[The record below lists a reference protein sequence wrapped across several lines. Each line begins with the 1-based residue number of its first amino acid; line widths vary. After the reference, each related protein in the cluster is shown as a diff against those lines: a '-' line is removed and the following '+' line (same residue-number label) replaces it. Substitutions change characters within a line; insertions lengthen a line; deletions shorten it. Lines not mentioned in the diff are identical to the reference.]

1 MRSVAAVSAVIA
13 LVACERVVGISVDP
27 GPELLAVEAR
37 LEAVREAPV
46 ARHVF
51 VLSTTAPFF
60 ANAALPPARGAT
72 VRVRDERGRSV
83 LFRESAVRPGHYET
97 DSLVARAGGVYTL
110 QIEWRGDRYEGT
122 DSLPQV
128 IVPIDTLYF
137 APRPNANPAIDGVR
151 ATIALRDP
159 LGRNYYAWDQLVDGV
174 RLLSPDTTFRQ
185 RVIISDEFL
194 EGVRASALQ
203 PYELRRVN
211 PGQAVAVRQLSLS
224 RQAFRYLSALN
235 EQMLGDGSPF
245 SAPPANFRGNVA
257 NLTRPDVP
265 AVGTFMAVGVS
276 ERSARVP

>member
-1 MRSVAAVSAVIA
+1 MMLA
-13 LVACERVVGISVDP
+13 ACERVVGISVDP

-37 LEAVREAPV
+37 LEAVREAP
-46 ARHVF
+46 AMSRQVF
-51 VLSTTAPFF
+51 VLSTTAPYFR
-60 ANAALPPARGAT
+60 NEALPPARGAT
-72 VRVRDERGRSV
+72 VRVRDERGRTV
-83 LFRESAVRPGHYET
+83 LFRESATRPGHYET
-97 DSLVARAGGVYTL
+97 DSLIARAGGVYTL

-122 DSLPQV
+122 DSLPRV

-137 APRPNANPAIDGVR
+137 APRPRANPSVDGVR

-159 LGRNYYAWDQLVDGV
+159 LGPNFYAWDQVVDGV

-185 RVIISDEFL
+185 RVIISDEFI
-194 EGVRASALQ
+194 EGVRTGELQ

-211 PGQAVAVRQLSLS
+211 PGQMVTVRQLALS
-224 RQAFRYLSALN
+224 RQTFRYLTALN

-257 NLTRPDVP
+257 NLTRPDVA
-265 AVGTFMAVGVS
+265 AVGTFMAVGIS